1 MVAAWHF
8 ALASHDEPSCQLV
21 QLADCG
27 VVMNWMKT
35 FRIDCIL
42 PAFSVPVSE
51 CHSCSWYISSCQAV
65 NSIDYCVSWWYRA
78 VIKEI
83 VFNFTTCRQATLES
97 EFDSQLRTLW
107 MKSWRQLSFLSS
119 AVNVSQSCINDLMI
133 LIHPKCTVSV
143 CISDTDTDTVPKNVS
158 WYLILDTIFV
168 RMYYD
173 TCIVDTPQHWGLG
186 R

>member
-8 ALASHDEPSCQLV
+8 DLASHDEPSCQLV

-107 MKSWRQLSFLSS
+107 MKSWRQLSFF
-119 AVNVSQSCINDLMI
+119 VVRRKCITVMYQWFNDI
-133 LIHPKCTVSV
+133 DTPEVY
-143 CISDTDTDTVPKNVS
+143 CISMYQ
-158 WYLILDTIFV
+158 WYWYWYCTKKCIMILDTIFV